1 MSPSWL
7 CTRSIGGSHQGKKK
21 PRAPRLTAN
30 TKIANTITK
39 RQWSEKPDDY
49 VNDCAVFSS
58 DIISFLFFLNKNK
71 IQQQQVTGPAF
82 YRKNKRWVTIIST
95 WCVFVVNIKKGSSFL
110 FQTQVAICQRFFR
123 LLAIPL
129 AHRQKILYTIQHNFI
144 QTKTTFLRY
153 IISYR
158 GGIHKIK
165 KDYFIFL
172 NNRPERE
179 VTRDYLHSGE
189 REREVFLLSNKNCF
203 PRSSPIV

>member
-110 FQTQVAICQRFFR
+110 F
-123 LLAIPL
+123 
-129 AHRQKILYTIQHNFI
+129 
-144 QTKTTFLRY
+144 
-153 IISYR
+153 
-158 GGIHKIK
+158 
-165 KDYFIFL
+165 
-172 NNRPERE
+172 
-179 VTRDYLHSGE
+179 
-189 REREVFLLSNKNCF
+189 
-203 PRSSPIV
+203 